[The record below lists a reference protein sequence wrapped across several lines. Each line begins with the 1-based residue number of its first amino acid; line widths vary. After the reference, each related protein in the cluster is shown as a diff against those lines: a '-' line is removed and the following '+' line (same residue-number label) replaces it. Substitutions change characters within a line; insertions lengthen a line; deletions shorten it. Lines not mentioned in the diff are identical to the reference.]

1 MFSPAN
7 QINTKL
13 DCAKFGIFSFLK
25 NCPWQTVSVITFTSK
40 CQVLHKFTQNHDS
53 IIKTLNQYKKN
64 SDFDN
69 RNMRSAFL
77 FVEKYVAEKF
87 GQYQVCQIIMITDG
101 KSPEEKAP
109 LSPSSSQTD
118 SYKFQNE
125 LWKLH
130 IICLSDIVLNSNKK
144 ATCFTIEINHVL
156 QGYKEL
162 LNRILPLKITKN
174 HPKGDYILDKGGAFW
189 YLPYPQTNASIEN
202 VINVMLDKYYL
213 PRKFTLICG
222 QFTFPIKI
230 YPLIH
235 VLDEEDVQ
243 LMSMITI
250 VGFKS
255 KKELFGEP
263 TRYRF
268 GLFLDQDNNNNDDNV
283 NVEKEK
289 MEIENDVDN
298 NKNQNDYFHLL
309 CLENHHKLLSPSS
322 PPSTN
327 QHPKSYLTDNIKLPQ
342 PEYIDTLF
350 NRVKKYINNLP
361 NEDDD
366 QQQKVEEVVMTV
378 KGKQPA
384 YFPSLPTSTA
394 TKSDNNSNDS
404 GPSSG
409 SREES
414 SSHSSRS
421 KISLSNL
428 LN

>member
-1 MFSPAN
+1 
-7 QINTKL
+7 
-13 DCAKFGIFSFLK
+13 
-25 NCPWQTVSVITFTSK
+25 
-40 CQVLHKFTQNHDS
+40 
-53 IIKTLNQYKKN
+53 
-64 SDFDN
+64 
-69 RNMRSAFL
+69 MRSAFL

-202 VINVMLDKYYL
+202 VINVMLDKYL
-213 PRKFTLICG
+213 
-222 QFTFPIKI
+222 
-230 YPLIH
+230 
-235 VLDEEDVQ
+235 
-243 LMSMITI
+243 
-250 VGFKS
+250 GFKS

-366 QQQKVEEVVMTV
+366 VKLKIESPEQQQKVEEVVMTV

-421 KISLSNL
+421 KISLIEVIVTTSIVEVRVTAFKVGIKKSEVELITTSRVGVLGVVESGVLMRLGGIPML
-428 LN
+428 LGQVGLEGTVKSV

>member
-1 MFSPAN
+1 
-7 QINTKL
+7 
-13 DCAKFGIFSFLK
+13 
-25 NCPWQTVSVITFTSK
+25 
-40 CQVLHKFTQNHDS
+40 
-53 IIKTLNQYKKN
+53 KKN

-202 VINVMLDKYYL
+202 VINVMLDKYL
-213 PRKFTLICG
+213 
-222 QFTFPIKI
+222 
-230 YPLIH
+230 
-235 VLDEEDVQ
+235 
-243 LMSMITI
+243 
-250 VGFKS
+250 GFKS

-366 QQQKVEEVVMTV
+366 VKLKIESPEQQQKVEEVVMTV